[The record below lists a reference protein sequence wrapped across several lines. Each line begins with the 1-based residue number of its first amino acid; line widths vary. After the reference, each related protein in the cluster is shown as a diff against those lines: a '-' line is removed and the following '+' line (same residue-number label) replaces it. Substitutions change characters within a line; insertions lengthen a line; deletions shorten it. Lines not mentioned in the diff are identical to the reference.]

1 MFFTMWS
8 IPNDLRSFIYHAL
21 KSKGKIGKYRCLF
34 TITTEELNKL
44 STSENLIS
52 VPQELSQNLSCSL
65 N

>member
-1 MFFTMWS
+1 M
-8 IPNDLRSFIYHAL
+8 
-21 KSKGKIGKYRCLF
+21 GKYRCLF
-34 TITTEELNKL
+34 TVTTEELNKL